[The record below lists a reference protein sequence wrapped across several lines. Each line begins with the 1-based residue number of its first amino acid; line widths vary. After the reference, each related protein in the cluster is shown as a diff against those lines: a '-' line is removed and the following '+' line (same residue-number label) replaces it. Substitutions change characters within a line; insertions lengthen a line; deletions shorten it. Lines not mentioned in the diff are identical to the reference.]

1 MAFEAWVLKIEVT
14 EEEGE
19 RIFLKKEKF
28 EVCESGFI
36 RNFDVFVTLGP
47 LAVFRIKNEIEF
59 LPMKVT
65 MEEYLLFY
73 KKANRTNASSMIFLN
88 RVLTRRF

>member
-47 LAVFRIKNEIEF
+47 LAVFKIRNEIEF

-65 MEEYLLFY
+65 MEQYLLFY

-88 RVLTRRF
+88 RALTRRF